1 MCAGVHLVFLP
12 VCVCCALA
20 FLLHVGSS
28 LGQASVLQG
37 TFQEIACLHTCS
49 FPKDT
54 ASILK
59 AQDHVKSIH
68 CNIGGM
74 PYPSALAQDLSAC
87 PPNTRQAGDAE
98 QCDKAKSGRPESLA
112 CSIIDD
118 MTTPACNTLW
128 QEESTVGMQHLF
140 WFYAE
145 CTRKWQ
151 QLWSL
156 PVSQSRKVR

>member
-1 MCAGVHLVFLP
+1 MIPCTDAIIIWSGTTENSAKFRVTTPIKEVLERLMQRWGSGMIIDNEGFEVTPSSPHLQPGLYEYKGILP
-12 VCVCCALA
+12 
-20 FLLHVGSS
+20 
-28 LGQASVLQG
+28 
-37 TFQEIACLHTCS
+37 
-49 FPKDT
+49 
-54 ASILK
+54 
-59 AQDHVKSIH
+59 
-68 CNIGGM
+68 GGM

-156 PVSQSRKVR
+156 PVSQSRKVE